1 MTHAIVGRWGKNL
14 AVRFPADLAKHIGF
28 ADGERVEVIQQNDAV
43 LIRKIPQGYTLADMF
58 AGKSPGEWRAHYAK
72 LEDWGPDVGR
82 EVID

>member
-1 MTHAIVGRWGKNL
+1 MLVVGAKSFT
-14 AVRFPADLAKHIGF
+14 VRYPADVAKQIGF
-28 ADGERVEVIQQNDAV
+28 ADGERVDGILHNDAV

-58 AGKSPGEWRAHYAK
+58 GGKSPGEWRALYAE